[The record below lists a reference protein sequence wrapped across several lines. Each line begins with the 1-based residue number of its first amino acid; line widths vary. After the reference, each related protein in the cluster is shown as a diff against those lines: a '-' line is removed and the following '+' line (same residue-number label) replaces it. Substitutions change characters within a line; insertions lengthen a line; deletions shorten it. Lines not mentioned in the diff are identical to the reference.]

1 LAIALFGLP
10 LAAVVVKYSIDSE
23 RGELER
29 SAAFVAVSAAARLA
43 RGQPPD
49 LVATDE
55 SPVRLALYDAL
66 GHLVIGDGPAF
77 ADAPVTRAEQG
88 AGIGSSD
95 DINPLGDI
103 VVAVPIRADGSL
115 LAVLRASTPPGE
127 VYSRVAGAWLLMTGL
142 AGCVLLAVWLV
153 ARRLAARLSRPLE
166 DLALSAHAL
175 GDGDF
180 SVRFPHA
187 AVAEI
192 DSLAEALNSTATRLS
207 DLVSRERAF
216 TADASH
222 QLRTPL
228 TALRLGLEVALDDP
242 GQDPRQAIATAVTAT
257 DRLQHTV
264 HDLLTLARDSAR
276 PNHPLPLKT
285 LLNELVEI
293 RHPQLAAQD
302 RALTITTHPSLP
314 VSSASAAAVRQIL
327 AVLVDNATAHGS
339 GTVTITV
346 RDATGALAIDVSD
359 HGHITTP
366 TEELFSRHH
375 PTATGH
381 GIGLALARRLAEAEG
396 GRLRL
401 STPRPTTFTLLL
413 PTLPS
418 TAADRCK
425 SGTMVTPAG
434 VSVEVCK
441 PWP

>member
-1 LAIALFGLP
+1 VAAVLAIALFGLP
-10 LAAVVVKYSIDSE
+10 LAALVVKYSIDSE
-23 RGELER
+23 RGELEQ
-29 SAAFVAVSAAARLA
+29 AANVAAVSAAVRLA

-55 SPVRLALYDAL
+55 SPVRLALYDAV
-66 GHLVIGDGPAF
+66 GHLMIGDGPALG
-77 ADAPVTRAEQG
+77 DRPVTRAEQG
-88 AGIGSSD
+88 AGLGSSD
-95 DINPLGDI
+95 APSLGDI
-103 VVAVPIRADGSL
+103 VIAVPVRADGSL
-115 LAVLRASTPPGE
+115 LGVLRASTPPGE
-127 VYSRVAGAWLLMTGL
+127 VYSRVAGTWLLMTGL
-142 AGCVLLAVWLV
+142 AAVVLLAVWLV
-153 ARRLAARLSRPLE
+153 ARAMAARLSRPLE

-192 DSLAEALNSTATRLS
+192 DALAEAFNSTATRLS

-242 GQDPRQAIATAVTAT
+242 DQEPREAIAAAVAAT

-264 HDLLTLARDSAR
+264 HDLLALARDSAR
-276 PNHPLPLKT
+276 PSHPLALKT
-285 LLNELVEI
+285 LLDELVVTK
-293 RHPQLAAQD
+293 RAQLAAHD
-302 RALTITTHPSLP
+302 RTLTITMQPALP

-339 GTVTITV
+339 GAVTITA
-346 RDATGALAIDVSD
+346 RDAAGAVAIDVCD
-359 HGHITTP
+359 QGHLTTP
-366 TEELFSRHH
+366 SEQLFARRH

-396 GRLRL
+396 ARLRL
-401 STPRPTTFTLLL
+401 STTRPTTFTLLL
-413 PTLPS
+413 PAL
-418 TAADRCK
+418 ADKHGASATTHEAPTVGNR
-425 SGTMVTPAG
+425 A
-434 VSVEVCK
+434 
-441 PWP
+441 